1 MVINILIL
9 DEKVT
14 SHITHCH
21 GVSDVNIGTSGSQP
35 IAADSDSGVS
45 QDESINQIA
54 AAQQEDNGRSGGSG
68 DSMKNADGNKGSN
81 HARFI
86 SGLLLIYEI

>member
-1 MVINILIL
+1 MVINILFL

-21 GVSDVNIGTSGSQP
+21 SVSNDDIGTSGSQP
-35 IAADSDSGVS
+35 IATDSDTGVGR
-45 QDESINQIA
+45 DESNQSI

-68 DSMKNADGNKGSN
+68 DSMNCADGNKGSN
-81 HARFI
+81 HAMFI
-86 SGLLLIYEI
+86 SGLLLIII